1 LLGLF
6 TGARLGELAPL
17 TTADVTTD
25 EPSQIPMITI
35 REDPEQDRRLK
46 TAGSARV
53 VPVHPE
59 LIRIGFLRFVEQ
71 ARSKEG
77 ASARL
82 FPLLTPGP
90 RGGFGEA
97 WSKWFG
103 RYIRNLGITNR
114 ASVFHSFRH
123 GFKDALR
130 AAEVSEH
137 VNDALTGHAGPGTV
151 GRQYGAKQMIR
162 RFGIATLAAAVSKV
176 AYPGLDLSQ
185 LTYRPSVCQFTRNTP
200 ITQKTMPTSAPIAS
214 RSLKSAHAIK
224 AVMGGVR

>member
-1 LLGLF
+1 
-6 TGARLGELAPL
+6 
-17 TTADVTTD
+17 VTTD

-103 RYIRNLGITNR
+103 RYIRNLGIINR
-114 ASVFHSFRH
+114 AIVFHSFRH

-176 AYPGLDLSQ
+176 AYRGLDLSQ
-185 LTYRPSVCQFTRNTP
+185 LIYLPSE
-200 ITQKTMPTSAPIAS
+200 APGRK
-214 RSLKSAHAIK
+214 RSHPSPRSQHQ
-224 AVMGGVR
+224 